1 MSVQA
6 LPKAE
11 LHMHIDGAIE
21 VSVAYD
27 VVKKACPER
36 LDELFRTN
44 ADNVLE
50 YNYDDFIGFLNCI
63 DTVAP
68 LALQT
73 PVDYEALTY
82 GYLKN
87 AASEGLVY
95 CEMIVCPGMWH
106 TSADYDF
113 ADMMA
118 AFKSGI
124 DRAEQ
129 DFGVYARCKATLER
143 GASPEAVD
151 KNWWAVKQIVE
162 NSDNPYLVGLD
173 LANYEQLGDIPGHQ
187 ELFDYIAEHQKKE
200 LHISM
205 HAGENAGPQNIID
218 AMAAGAKRGGH
229 ITCIMDDPEL
239 VKKVIAAKFHG
250 EICLSSNAFSK
261 AVPTLEAHRITEIY
275 NAGVRIS
282 LNTDDP
288 TFFRTTI
295 GQEYQIAQDVFGL
308 TDLQLIDI
316 TMMAIEDSF
325 ADDALKA
332 ACIESVYNK
341 IEGAYNFSRAD
352 ITKHRG
358 SGQKQ
363 DQPAMLKSA

>member
-21 VSVAYD
+21 ASVGYD

-44 ADNVLE
+44 DKGEVE

-68 LALQT
+68 LTLQT
-73 PVDYEALTY
+73 PDDYETLTY
-82 GYLKN
+82 SYLKN
-87 AASEGLVY
+87 AAAEGLVY

-106 TSADYDF
+106 KSDKYDF

-118 AFKSGI
+118 AFERGI
-124 DRAEQ
+124 DRAEK

-143 GASPEAVD
+143 GDSPEAVD
-151 KNWWAVKQIVE
+151 KNWWAAKQIVA
-162 NSDNPYLVGLD
+162 NSGHPYLVGLD

-187 ELFDYIAEHQKKE
+187 SLFDFIKDNAKKP
-200 LHISM
+200 LLVSM
-205 HAGENAGPQNIID
+205 HAGENAGPQNIQD
-218 AMAAGAKRGGH
+218 AMDAGAKRAGH
-229 ITCIMDDPEL
+229 ITCIMDDPAL
-239 VKKVIAAKFHG
+239 LKKVVDSKFHG

-261 AVPTLEAHRITEIY
+261 AVPKLEDHRLTDIY

-288 TFFRTTI
+288 TFFFTTI
-295 GQEYQIAQDVFGL
+295 GKEYQIAQDVFGL
-308 TDLQLIDI
+308 TDMQLVDI
-316 TMMAIEDSF
+316 TLMAIEDSF
-325 ADDALKA
+325 AEDACKA
-332 ACIESVYNK
+332 KAVERAYQLIEN
-341 IEGAYNFSRAD
+341 AYNFTRQDVVA
-352 ITKHRG
+352 KRG
-358 SGQKQ
+358 SGNVA
-363 DQPAMLKSA
+363 DQPALKC